1 MAADG
6 RAALVLLPEPARAR
20 ARLGLPLRPLERVV
34 DISVQPSAALDALC
48 ERRPGTAAPTPGTLA
63 ALHRALAEA
72 HRRCGS
78 WLPDPSVEP
87 LAALGGAAFPLL
99 AAAYASGSGAVREV
113 PRWAEAVLAEP
124 TAREGA
130 RAAFGSAAT
139 RPVVRALAGSLRTDG
154 APVDLTN
161 LALGLIGGEALEPD
175 QLARVL
181 ATPPG
186 ARTRPIA
193 IDPATLAAARRTV
206 PAWGAART
214 ERVLRQAA
222 EAPDGP
228 ALLLRTI
235 RYARQLD
242 GHGPRALPSDLTTLH
257 DLFRSRIATAPPP
270 RPRPTPRPTCA
281 PAANRARADAPPAAA
296 LPAVPAAPPPG
307 PAHRIYAPPA
317 GQPAVTARAPLPVGP
332 ALADLDG
339 RRVGPVT
346 FVAPRA
352 VADLERWGRLL
363 SNCLGGFGPAAA
375 AGRSTIVGIEVAG
388 ALAFAV
394 ELDGAGA
401 LVQFAGQANRQ
412 PPVDVRRATV
422 QGLLDAGLLARP
434 HPRNEP
440 WITDLARAR
449 DDRERTDLARGA

>member
-6 RAALVLLPEPARAR
+6 RLALVLLPEPARGR
-20 ARLGLPLRPLERVV
+20 ARLGLPLRPLDRVV

-48 ERRPGTAAPTPGTLA
+48 ERRPGTAVPTPETRA
-63 ALHRALAEA
+63 ALHRALTEA
-72 HRRCGS
+72 HHRCGS
-78 WLPDPSVEP
+78 WLPDPAVEP

-113 PRWAEAVLAEP
+113 PRWAEPVLAEP

-130 RAAFGSAAT
+130 RSAFGAAAT
-139 RPVVRALAGSLRTDG
+139 RPVVRALATSLRTDG
-154 APVDLTN
+154 SPVDLTN
-161 LALGLIGGEALEPD
+161 LALSLIGATVLEPD

-186 ARTRPIA
+186 ERTRPIA
-193 IDPATLAAARRTV
+193 VDPATLATARRTV
-206 PAWGAART
+206 PAWGAARA

-222 EAPDGP
+222 ERPDGP
-228 ALLLRTI
+228 AVLLRTI

-242 GHGPRALPSDLTTLH
+242 GHGPRALPSDLAALH

-270 RPRPTPRPTCA
+270 RPRPAPRPTCA

-296 LPAVPAAPPPG
+296 PPGAAPAPPPG
-307 PAHRIYAPPA
+307 PAHRLYAPPT
-317 GQPAVTARAPLPVGP
+317 GQPTVGARTPLPMGP
-332 ALADLDG
+332 ALADLHG
-339 RRVGPVT
+339 RSFSPVT

-375 AGRSTIVGIEVAG
+375 AGRSTIVGVEVAG

-401 LVQFAGQANRQ
+401 LIQFAGQANRQ
-412 PPVDVRRATV
+412 PPADVRRATV
-422 QGLLDAGLLARP
+422 RGLLSSGLLARH
-434 HPRNEP
+434 HPRNDP
-440 WITDLARAR
+440 WITDLDRAR
-449 DDRERTDLARGA
+449 NQPGRGDLARGA